1 MAEANEPA
9 KGTFRTRLEIK
20 WQHPQLLRHFIV
32 GRQSWSRFHNIC
44 RVVST
49 PRPGA
54 TATRRSHFEWQLIE
68 HAANSSHKVYEKLP
82 DVNDGLY
89 ITARGQSK
97 AMIMY
102 VDVLNGHPI
111 LIIAIRGTV
120 TEYDWMV
127 NANSRPR
134 SSSKMLSLSAVWH
147 GGFLTV
153 AEAMAKQ
160 TVKEIAKIHSD
171 YEKVDSILFTGHSA
185 GGAIAQIF
193 YAMTMS
199 PDSIL
204 CKGSLGFREIHCIT
218 FGTPPV
224 ASTSLQNWKG
234 DSIRPGVFLSIV
246 NEGDPVPQAQE
257 EFVKTLVDVYVLSRE
272 GLDRRY
278 PDGISIP
285 RGTFRA
291 SGNPVILR
299 DAEPDDLNSNHIEI
313 HLTDSQT
320 LEKKMFGNPFIHS
333 MREYL
338 DRIQGLSDQGQG

>member
-1 MAEANEPA
+1 MAEAKEPA
-9 KGTFRTRLEIK
+9 KGTFRARLEIQ
-20 WQHPQLLRHFIV
+20 WQHPQLLRHFFVI
-32 GRQSWSRFHNIC
+32 RQSWGRFHNIC

-49 PRPGA
+49 PRPNT

-68 HAANSSHKVYEKLP
+68 HAANASHEVYQELP
-82 DVNDGLY
+82 DLNDGLY
-89 ITARGQSK
+89 LTARGLSK

-102 VDVLNGHPI
+102 VDEVNGPV

-120 TEYDWMV
+120 TKGDWMLNV
-127 NANSRPR
+127 NSRPR
-134 SSSKMLSLSAVWH
+134 SSSKFKMLSVSAVWH
-147 GGFLTV
+147 GGFLAV
-153 AEAMAKQ
+153 AEAMANQ

-171 YEKVDSILFTGHSA
+171 HPKIDRILFTGHSA

-204 CKGSLGFREIHCIT
+204 SKGSLDWE
-218 FGTPPV
+218 
-224 ASTSLQNWKG
+224 G

-257 EFVKTLVDVYVLSRE
+257 EFIKTLIDVYMLSRE
-272 GLDRRY
+272 DLDRRY
-278 PDGISIP
+278 PDGIAIP

-291 SGNPVILR
+291 SGHPVILR
-299 DAEPDDLNSNHIEI
+299 DAEPDDLHPNLIEI
-313 HLTDSQT
+313 HRTDSRILQQK
-320 LEKKMFGNPFIHS
+320 LFGNPFIHP

-338 DRIQGLSDQGQG
+338 DRIQGLSDQGQC